1 MLKPTTRRAG
11 SGGCRAR
18 PRAVEP
24 PSRFILAEDAW
35 QCVWRTM
42 VCSVGSDRWQMS
54 KLDGDA
60 AGSGAAFGH
69 DVSTSVP
76 PAPPAVAA
84 ALRTAAFTACQRTK

>member
-69 DVSTSVP
+69 DVGCVYTG
-76 PAPPAVAA
+76 
-84 ALRTAAFTACQRTK
+84 ALRDSTMPPHLSR